1 MIARAPIRTPPQFLG
16 TPALRFHHV
25 CLLLASA
32 LPVPIRLLPCPLA
45 PLLFTCVRVPRHVV
59 QLCIFICVHVP
70 LHAAHCSPFLYMLG
84 LPCALPLSTHGS
96 PCSDANVR
104 QPTAPPLL
112 LVFHQAVF
120 SPPLT
125 SLYPVSVLAP
135 LLPLVHN
142 SIPSACTCVP
152 PSSHFHVPV
161 PSDGQCCTPA
171 SLLAFVHVFIAQCS
185 IPTALVASPAANT
198 RPSL

>member
-96 PCSDANVR
+96 PCSDAM
-104 QPTAPPLL
+104 
-112 LVFHQAVF
+112 
-120 SPPLT
+120 
-125 SLYPVSVLAP
+125 
-135 LLPLVHN
+135 
-142 SIPSACTCVP
+142 
-152 PSSHFHVPV
+152 HV
-161 PSDGQCCTPA
+161 C
-171 SLLAFVHVFIAQCS
+171 
-185 IPTALVASPAANT
+185 TALITLSCACSVRWAVLHPRIAARVCACLYCT
-198 RPSL
+198 MLHSHGVSGFPCC